1 MRAHF
6 LFSILEGYIS
16 ENSYKFVIAFSYNE
30 LYRKRIIQLYI
41 YLIKLNHIKMGGNNM
56 CQIFGYS
63 SSKKIKLNSLLREFY
78 SHSDRHP
85 NGWGLALLDGI
96 HANIERETLQ
106 ASKSNYLE
114 ERFTEDIA
122 APVLLAHIRRATI
135 GNVELRNCHPFTG
148 FDKDGR
154 RWTLIHNGTIFDFQP
169 MHEYVKKQKGETD
182 SERILLCDTGEK

>member
-114 ERFTEDIA
+114 ERFTEDM
-122 APVLLAHIRRATI
+122 HIRQQSLLLGIIFPLTVRIITSSFHLQRKK
-135 GNVELRNCHPFTG
+135 VLRLL
-148 FDKDGR
+148 R
-154 RWTLIHNGTIFDFQP
+154 
-169 MHEYVKKQKGETD
+169 TD
-182 SERILLCDTGEK
+182 LKNT